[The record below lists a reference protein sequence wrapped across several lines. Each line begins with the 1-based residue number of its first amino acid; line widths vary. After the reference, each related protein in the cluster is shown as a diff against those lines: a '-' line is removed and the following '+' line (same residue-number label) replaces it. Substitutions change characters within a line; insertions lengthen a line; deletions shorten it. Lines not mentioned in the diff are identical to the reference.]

1 MREDLLSE
9 FKERENNTLFD
20 SFDNNEIN
28 TQKKETNDDDFVRK
42 SREGSKYSFY
52 TDTISSSYTKS
63 FSYLEEQKDKS
74 IYISLYNFKDFL
86 ILLSLLICPAF
97 NFNYLY
103 IPFLIIAFIYMTK
116 ILKNTMEQKR
126 IKSKIEAIIFIY
138 SILLIAFKIITL
150 ILKDKSFIEEKK
162 SLFLDLGDAFL
173 INNTYTYISNKTVNV
188 LDIQAFNIVK
198 TIIGETIIFI
208 CCICSF
214 IIRKICVFYDNDLDK
229 KREKEFDDLKKFY
242 SKMMKYIFISFL
254 LITNFA
260 TFNKSILTMIY
271 IVPLYFI
278 LFQYSVTSK
287 KSIYKVYLYILYIII
302 FCIYLHILIINISNI
317 YSIAHNFFNP
327 KKKDKNFFFEHW
339 DKIGFYYS
347 YVLADS
353 SDKELNEEILKYV
366 ENMIGYISGCLLLVI
381 LNFINKDL
389 SLDNYDFAKKNINED
404 NGFVFE
410 VQKNC
415 IIKLLHRLA
424 NFCSS
429 PYFVLHAIRVLAIVW
444 LYFKRSFYS
453 IGVFFWL
460 FLSFLYLNYYNIRT
474 LTIYILMPM
483 IFISLISNHGSRIFS
498 SYFND
503 IKTEEVKKIKFLH
516 FDLGIYYDAYIDY
529 TQFYISNIFFYLII
543 SFIYLLNEKNKDVD
557 LKDINEENKEE
568 NDIKKPLLKDVD
580 LDLNEKANEIKIKD
594 NEDNNDI
601 NISNIN
607 IDKIKEEN
615 LDNDN
620 KENEED
626 VELNEIIKNKE
637 DNDDNNNITLP
648 NIIKKNIFINI
659 DKISL
664 VVMYFVANKEV
675 NIIHLILVII
685 FMIQLLTP
693 QYIKKLCIFIIILF
707 NLLYLVEY
715 IMDLLKVY
723 YREEFFANLK
733 IIKFFLVYDI
743 EKNENGSF
751 KQCTFLKTQIEI
763 FIYGIIYC
771 FYIHYHLYNNEY
783 YQNLTLNEDMTLTNY
798 IENNLYNFPIIQ
810 KILYFIGNIIIEIYI
825 WVIISCF
832 IFFSCF
838 FEINFLF
845 AIKLLLFLLS
855 IYQFI
860 IFIQN
865 HKFGQAKMDIKLPTI
880 LLIYSG
886 LNTLVVYIYQVLCLE
901 LTTLEPKISKSN
913 HFILEN
919 FPNIGLTI
927 YKDENLYYNLLPHF
941 FSNFLSLLYI
951 WEMKRMSNN
960 FNKNNINQIKDNK
973 KNDDN
978 IIKLSNDPE
987 KYKNKEK
994 EKQKDDDDIFNI
1006 DNKIENEEKEEE
1018 EEVEEEDPRL
1028 SAFEK
1033 YSSNKKQMG
1042 FLNIKYFFTLII
1054 ISFTKLYWLFLFI
1067 TTCIIYTNYDLSA
1080 GLFIY
1085 IFIFGITFIAMFH
1098 SIIKSLSN
1106 FIEKESYL
1114 ISKVIR
1120 YYLVEKK
1127 QHILK
1132 NKYYRSI
1139 SFRFLLGYSLLLLL
1153 MFYLYGVFYLFQ
1165 HGCNDKLWKGCDK
1178 NHCPIFERDDKKSSD
1193 HNNPEALIE
1202 SISYL
1207 LGFYVDLGEY
1217 GIMSAA
1223 WSHLLFS
1230 ALIAFD
1236 VYIQKI
1242 ENYFTSCSVLNR
1254 REYQKLLNENN
1265 KLKPII
1271 SSDDVNF
1278 NLNLGKFLKS
1288 ENDSIFSNEISNE
1301 SSFYSFN
1308 LSISKMSN
1316 IEEYN
1321 EFLDKIKT
1329 YFNNKGMTFNPN
1341 DEELGKRYI
1350 IQFLEAFRKASKATS
1365 KKVSLDSKKNK
1376 YKIIKAIKAIF
1387 EEIIIFFLLCTAI
1400 IKLNIWS
1407 FIYIIIAVYLI
1418 IVKKTMM
1425 KYYVIFCFTIFATFV
1440 QLITFISNLD
1450 KETDPTPDE
1459 DILKIIYDRLKL
1471 PWYSIYFSSKQGFF
1485 LGMGVIRIQ
1494 IVQIWME
1501 FVLIVI
1507 MYIYLDYFSYSIYQD
1522 AKNKGNKNKGI
1533 NKINYKNLNSNPR
1546 FNLCLRHMSNARF
1559 KKCNDCMKYNLDIDL
1574 GDFNDFRNKILL
1586 ESPAEVDQENKKEQ
1600 IKENYN
1606 NNNLPEIKEE
1616 DEKSCSIINVN
1627 EKSKND
1633 DEGRISKEKSSEDN
1647 NINIIST
1654 DSKNDSLRK
1663 SKDESSKKETLPK
1676 ETNDKKDD
1684 LKLRMKNSFENLYEI
1699 FVLSFHNI
1707 ILIIIVIISMMISG
1721 LFSLFYITFSL
1732 YFLMTSN
1739 KIILGQKYYYPKA
1752 IKKILRVAILVDITI
1767 QIVYQTPLFSI
1778 NQKTNDENILIR
1790 ILEIIGVNKII
1801 NYGEDKY
1808 LKNFEIDNDNMV
1820 LVIAKA
1826 ITYFFMGLQILMY
1839 SSQYFQEHYL
1849 IYIITRK
1856 ENLKRK
1862 SLMNVFRFNN
1872 KRIKTMNSSL
1882 LLREEMS
1889 LSMNSLQN
1897 ILDIWNSKLSTINMN
1912 NNLQDN
1918 LLVDEGNNDQSNNN
1932 IINEE
1937 IKEEKSEDNENEG
1950 EEAEENIIDYMHEEK
1965 SIIFDKETVRN
1976 YIRRWILDRRLI
1988 RLEKWIYKYAID
2000 YSKMNRDEKEE
2011 FEKDTIQGK
2020 IEVKTSIEKMV
2031 DMNLDNLELSE
2042 FNIKEMIEVK
2052 KYFDGTKVAE
2062 LQKLEK
2068 QKKLKKEKLKK
2079 DEKNKYKGKVLAD
2092 LEKKE
2097 QKLDEFILNEDNEQE
2112 KEKKKKN
2119 DKDKQEEKEE
2129 EYKVDLT
2136 QHKFIVLEKFIKTEL
2151 FQKYLKTSYI
2161 IKCII
2166 NDFIAFCIK
2175 KFHFL
2180 CYLVMILDHIKMS
2193 SLISLFYPLSIFCF
2207 ALIEYPRPTKN
2218 YWNLCLTY
2226 SIIILSV
2233 KCFLQLEL
2241 LVIIFEK
2248 VGGDEDLYTNMLE
2261 KLEPYKIGLKYTE
2274 STFSYEFFKYIAFD
2288 SLVIIFLLINNYLL
2302 ISNGQWDKR
2311 EQEIENVYQAMMRV
2325 ANTKDLK
2332 RKDNELDI
2340 LTDTYLGIK
2349 NEELEE
2355 NLLKNQNLKKET
2367 VKGKEKELEI
2377 RKKYKYLS
2385 FLKKNINNSKD
2396 NKKNKLSLGK
2406 EKDEKGK
2413 KKEEQKNENN
2423 INEYATIDSFSE
2435 KNKTYFQRL
2444 FPKIRNEKPGAD
2456 YYNFYTICMVF
2467 VIIYIVVYYTS
2478 MVQDITYNALSE
2490 ETNQFNDSMVIFLLI
2505 HVGFLFYDRVINI
2518 NQNRNKLRYNYI
2530 LIDKRT
2536 KKQISEKQ
2544 FNYIKEKIS
2553 RTYNYDT
2560 KREIFTI
2567 PPDFAVEL
2575 RKKYYLLYIQ
2585 NEEFNNPLLQ
2595 KYILHIFIVLFAHGF
2610 IFFYSPMKGNYNM
2623 NRQIY
2628 CTKDEYENCNDFNNN
2643 LSLLGFYIIYIG
2655 YFIFSGVQVKFG
2667 FYDMKRKSM
2676 LKSGS
2681 SSINGTI
2688 NTIYKSIPFLYEIKL
2703 AIDWTFTSTC
2713 LDLFQW
2719 NKFESIYDTVYTT
2732 YCAMSAKNISK
2743 VGQQIGKT
2751 LKVGMGATLSF
2762 GLIILLVGPI
2772 LLFSSL
2778 NPTNQLNNLN
2788 GATLT
2793 IELSFLYGNGAVKNY
2808 TLFQNSKPESIIDFK
2823 ENDPDWDKYKY
2834 SLSSSTKTFP
2844 KEQAQKVKF
2853 SETSDRN
2860 WGLAKPQIENLIDL
2874 LNWKNETENEI
2885 KEIQLIIDYQF
2896 ERLYPA
2902 VAKIAKDRKGVVIY
2916 DKEKNGTI
2924 DDNSEIGRLKN
2935 AISKCKNDE
2944 IHFKDIYSPPIR
2956 LTANTD
2962 SRVIEDQKYFVKY
2975 DIDLG
2980 FTGCRIMDND
2990 TIFYD
2995 SNGSSNYFNSYLES
3009 YFTVKKNDKDQ
3020 TEGIVFHV
3028 FSDKVST
3035 SISGYSIL
3043 TFYVSFI
3050 LLAGTYVRNFFA
3062 GQPSKITL
3070 TEMPY
3075 CQEVI
3080 NLCEGIKISRNSFD
3094 FNQEEKL
3101 YYILIELMRS
3111 PDYLRYLTESSV
3123 EQFNKRKIL
3132 TQKMDETN
3140 NIIL

>member
-28 TQKKETNDDDFVRK
+28 TQKKEIIDEDLVRK
-42 SREGSKYSFY
+42 SREGSKYSYF
-52 TDTISSSYTKS
+52 TDTYSNSYSKS
-63 FSYLEEQKDKS
+63 FTYPEEQKDKS
-74 IYISLYNFKDFL
+74 IYISFYNFKDFL

-103 IPFLIIAFIYMTK
+103 LPFIIIAFIYMTK

-138 SILLIAFKIITL
+138 SILLIAFKIITI
-150 ILKDKSFIEEKK
+150 ILKNKSLIEENK

-173 INNTYTYISNKTVNV
+173 INNTYTYIHNHTENV
-188 LDIQAFNIVK
+188 IDIQAFNIVK
-198 TIIGETIIFI
+198 TIIGESFIFI

-242 SKMMKYIFISFL
+242 SKMIKYIFISFL
-254 LITNFA
+254 FISNFA

-271 IVPLYFI
+271 IVSFYII
-278 LFQYSVTSK
+278 LFKYSITSK
-287 KSIYKVYLYILYIII
+287 KSIYKEYIYLLYFII
-302 FCIYLHILIINISNI
+302 FCIYLQILILNISNV

-327 KKKDKNFFFEHW
+327 NKNDKNFFFEHW

-353 SDKELNEEILKYV
+353 SVKELEEEILKYV
-366 ENMIGYISGCLLLVI
+366 ENMVGYISGCLLLVI

-389 SLDNYDFAKKNINED
+389 SFDNYDFARKKIDED

-410 VQKNC
+410 VQKNF
-415 IIKLLHRLA
+415 IVKLFHSLI
-424 NFCSS
+424 NSCSS
-429 PYFVLHAIRVLAIVW
+429 PYFVLHVIRVLAILW
-444 LYFKRSFYS
+444 LYFNRSFYS

-474 LTIYILMPM
+474 LTIFILVPVV
-483 IFISLISNHGSRIFS
+483 FISLISNHGSRIFT

-503 IKTEEVKKIKFLH
+503 IKAEEEKTIKFLH
-516 FDLGIYYDAYIDY
+516 FSLGIYYDSKIDY
-529 TQFYISNIFFYLII
+529 TQFYISNMFFYLII
-543 SFIYLLNEKNKDVD
+543 CFISLLNKKSKDID
-557 LKDINEENKEE
+557 LKIINEENKEE
-568 NDIKKPLLKDVD
+568 NEIKKPLLKDVD
-580 LDLNEKANEIKIKD
+580 LDLNEKENEVKNK
-594 NEDNNDI
+594 EDEANNDI

-607 IDKIKEEN
+607 IDKIKEQN
-615 LDNDN
+615 LVNDN
-620 KENEED
+620 KENEEN
-626 VELNEIIKNKE
+626 VELNEIIKNKDE
-637 DNDDNNNITLP
+637 NDDNDDITLP

-707 NLLYLVEY
+707 NILYLVEY

-723 YREEFFANLK
+723 YKDEFLSNLN
-733 IIKFFLVYDI
+733 IIKFFLVYEI
-743 EKNENGSF
+743 ETEKDEKEKIKEG
-751 KQCTFLKTQIEI
+751 TLLKTQIEI

-783 YQNLTLNEDMTLTNY
+783 YQKLTLNKDMNLKNY

-810 KILYFIGNIIIEIYI
+810 NILYFIGNVIIEIYI

-845 AIKLLLFLLS
+845 AIKLLIFLLS

-860 IFIQN
+860 LFIQN
-865 HKFGQAKMDIKLPTI
+865 HKFGQAKMDTKLPSI

-886 LNTLVVYIYQVLCLE
+886 LNTLLVYVYQVLCLDWTE
-901 LTTLEPKISKSN
+901 LEDKIKNS
-913 HFILEN
+913 HYFLVEN
-919 FPNIGLTI
+919 FPNIGLTK
-927 YKDENLYYNLLPHF
+927 YKEENLYYNLLPHF

-951 WEMKRMSNN
+951 WEMKRMSN
-960 FNKNNINQIKDNK
+960 KYNNINKKNKNQIKDDK
-973 KNDDN
+973 KNNDK
-978 IIKLSNDPE
+978 IIKLSSDFE
-987 KYKNKEK
+987 KYKKKEK
-994 EKQKDDDDIFNI
+994 EKDNDIFNI
-1006 DNKIENEEKEEE
+1006 DNKFENEEKEEE
-1018 EEVEEEDPRL
+1018 EELEEEDPRL

-1033 YSSNKKQMG
+1033 YNSNKRQMRL
-1042 FLNIKYFFTLII
+1042 LNIKYFFSLII

-1067 TTCIIYTNYDLSA
+1067 TNCIIYTNYDLSA
-1080 GLFIY
+1080 GIFIY

-1098 SIIKSLSN
+1098 SIIKCLSN

-1165 HGCNDKLWKGCDK
+1165 HGCNEDLWRGCNK
-1178 NHCPIFERDDKKSSD
+1178 NHCPIFEIDNKKSNKHS
-1193 HNNPEALIE
+1193 NPEALIE

-1207 LGFYVDLGEY
+1207 LGFYVDLNEY
-1217 GIMSAA
+1217 GIISVA
-1223 WSHLLFS
+1223 WPHLLFS

-1254 REYQKLLNENN
+1254 REYQMLLNENT
-1265 KLKPII
+1265 KLKAII
-1271 SSDDVNF
+1271 SSANDNF
-1278 NLNLGKFLKS
+1278 ISNLGKYLNS
-1288 ENDSIFSNEISNE
+1288 ENDSIFSNEKSND

-1321 EFLDKIKT
+1321 DLFDKIKT
-1329 YFNNKGMTFNPN
+1329 YFDNKGKVFNQN

-1350 IQFLEAFRKASKATS
+1350 IQFLEAFRKASS
-1365 KKVSLDSKKNK
+1365 KKVSLNTKHNK
-1376 YKIIKAIKAIF
+1376 YKIIKAIKEIF
-1387 EEIIIFFLLCTAI
+1387 EEIIIFFLLCAAI

-1407 FIYIIIAVYLI
+1407 FIYIIIAIYLI
-1418 IVKKTMM
+1418 LVKKTMM

-1450 KETDPTPDE
+1450 EGTDPTPDK
-1459 DILKIIYDRLKL
+1459 DILNVINNRLNI
-1471 PWYSIYFSSKQGFF
+1471 PWFSKYFSYKQGFF
-1485 LGMGVIRIQ
+1485 LGMGVIRTQ
-1494 IVQIWME
+1494 IVQIWMD

-1533 NKINYKNLNSNPR
+1533 NKINYKNLNSNSR
-1546 FNLCLRHMSNARF
+1546 FNLCLRHMSNTRF

-1586 ESPAEVDQENKKEQ
+1586 ESSEEVDKKNKKEQ
-1600 IKENYN
+1600 IKESYN
-1606 NNNLPEIKEE
+1606 NDILPEIKEE
-1616 DEKSCSIINVN
+1616 DEKYSIISVN
-1627 EKSKND
+1627 DKSKD
-1633 DEGRISKEKSSEDN
+1633 GDEGRRSKEKNSEEN
-1647 NINIIST
+1647 NSNIISE
-1654 DSKNDSLRK
+1654 DSKKGKFRK
-1663 SKDESSKKETLPK
+1663 SKKLLNKKLSSS
-1676 ETNDKKDD
+1676 DQKDR
-1684 LKLRMKNSFENLYEI
+1684 LKLKMKNSLENLYEI

-1767 QIVYQTPLFSI
+1767 QIIYQTPFFSI
-1778 NQKTNDENILIR
+1778 NQKSDDENILIR
-1790 ILEIIGVNKII
+1790 ILEIIGVIKII
-1801 NYGEDKY
+1801 NYGIDSN
-1808 LKNFEIDNDNMV
+1808 LKDFEIDSDNMI

-1862 SLMNVFRFNN
+1862 LLMNVFRFNN
-1872 KRIKTMNSSL
+1872 RRIKTMNSSIS
-1882 LLREEMS
+1882 LREEMS
-1889 LSMNSLQN
+1889 LSMNSLQK
-1897 ILDIWNSKLSTINMN
+1897 ILDIWNSKLSTMDKN
-1912 NNLQDN
+1912 NNMEDIS
-1918 LLVDEGNNDQSNNN
+1918 LLDRENNTQLDSK

-1937 IKEEKSEDNENEG
+1937 IKEENSEKQNEI
-1950 EEAEENIIDYMHEEK
+1950 EEERESNIDYMYEHK
-1965 SIIFDKETVRN
+1965 GDIFDKETVRN
-1976 YIRRWILDRRLI
+1976 YIRKWILDRGLI
-1988 RLEKWIYKYAID
+1988 KLEKWVYKYAVD
-2000 YSKMNRDEKEE
+2000 YSKMNREEKDE
-2011 FEKDTIQGK
+2011 FERDTIQGK

-2031 DMNLDNLELSE
+2031 DMNLEKLELSE

-2052 KYFDGTKVAE
+2052 KFFDGTRDAE
-2062 LQKLEK
+2062 LKKIEK
-2068 QKKLKKEKLKK
+2068 QKKIKKEKLKM
-2079 DEKNKYKGKVLAD
+2079 EKKSKYEGKVLAD
-2092 LEKKE
+2092 LEKKA
-2097 QKLDEFILNEDNEQE
+2097 QNLDEFILDEENEQE
-2112 KEKKKKN
+2112 NKKKKKKKKN
-2119 DKDKQEEKEE
+2119 NKNKIEQGQEENKEE
-2129 EYKVDLT
+2129 YIVDLN
-2136 QHKFIVLEKFIKTEL
+2136 QDKFKVLEKFIKTEL
-2151 FQKYLKTSYI
+2151 FQKYLKSSYI

-2166 NDFIAFCIK
+2166 NDIITFCIK

-2180 CYLVMILDHIKMS
+2180 CYLIMILDHIKMS

-2207 ALIEYPRPTKN
+2207 ALIEYPRPTKK
-2218 YWNLCLTY
+2218 YWELCLTY
-2226 SIIILSV
+2226 SIIILSI

-2248 VGGDEDLYTNMLE
+2248 VGGEKYLYKDILEILE
-2261 KLEPYKIGLKYTE
+2261 KFKIGLKFTE

-2302 ISNGQWDKR
+2302 INNGLWDRR
-2311 EQEIENVYQAMMRV
+2311 EQEIENIYQAMVRV
-2325 ANTKDLK
+2325 SNTKDFK
-2332 RKDNELDI
+2332 KKDDDEELEK

-2349 NEELEE
+2349 NEELNE
-2355 NLLKNQNLKKET
+2355 NLLKSQILKKEED
-2367 VKGKEKELEI
+2367 KGNKKDIEK
-2377 RKKYKYLS
+2377 KQKYKYLS
-2385 FLKKNINNSKD
+2385 IFKNTKKSKNNNLSK
-2396 NKKNKLSLGK
+2396 LILGK
-2406 EKDEKGK
+2406 EKEK
-2413 KKEEQKNENN
+2413 KNENN
-2423 INEYATIDSFSE
+2423 INKYVTIDSFNE

-2444 FPKIRNEKPGAD
+2444 FPKIRNEKPGSD
-2456 YYNFYTICMVF
+2456 YYNFYTISMVF
-2467 VIIYIVVYYTS
+2467 IIIYIVIYYTS
-2478 MVQDITYNALSE
+2478 MVQDITYSALSE
-2490 ETNQFNDSMVIFLLI
+2490 DTNQFNGSMVIFILI

-2518 NQNRNKLRYNYI
+2518 NQNRNKLIYNYI
-2530 LIDKRT
+2530 LYDKRT

-2544 FNYIKEKIS
+2544 YNYIKTEIS

-2560 KREIFTI
+2560 RKENFVI
-2567 PPDFAVEL
+2567 PPDCAVVL
-2575 RKKYYLLYIQ
+2575 KKKYRILYIQ

-2623 NRQIY
+2623 NRNIY
-2628 CTKDEYENCNDFNNN
+2628 CTKDDENCNDFNYN
-2643 LSLLGFYIIYIG
+2643 LSLLGFYIIYII
-2655 YFIFSGVQVKFG
+2655 YFIFSGLQVKYG

-2676 LKSGS
+2676 LKTGS

-2743 VGQQIGKT
+2743 VGQQIGKA
-2751 LKVGMGATLSF
+2751 LKVGMGGTLSF

-2772 LLFSSL
+2772 YLFSSL
-2778 NPTNQLNNLN
+2778 NPTNKLNNLN

-2793 IELSFLYGNGAVKNY
+2793 IELSFFYENGAVKNY

-2823 ENDPDWDKYKY
+2823 ENDDDWIKYKY
-2834 SLSSSTKTFP
+2834 SESSSTKTFP
-2844 KEQAQKVKF
+2844 IEQVQKVKF

-2874 LNWKNETENEI
+2874 LDWKNETENEI

-2896 ERLYPA
+2896 ERLFPA
-2902 VAKIAKDRKGVVIY
+2902 EAKIAKDRKGVVIY

-2935 AISKCKNDE
+2935 AISKCQSDE
-2944 IHFKDIYSPPIR
+2944 IHFKDIYSIPIR
-2956 LTANTD
+2956 LTANSD
-2962 SRVIEDQKYFVKY
+2962 SRVIEDPKFFFKY

-2980 FTGCRIMDND
+2980 FTGCRIRDNE
-2990 TIFYD
+2990 TLFYE
-2995 SNGSSNYFNSYLES
+2995 SNENSSYSNSYLES
-3009 YFTVKKNDKDQ
+3009 YFTVKKNADNQ

-3075 CQEVI
+3075 CQEII

-3111 PDYLRYLTESSV
+3111 PDYLRFLTESSV
-3123 EQFNKRKIL
+3123 EQFNRRKML
-3132 TQKMDETN
+3132 TQKTN
-3140 NIIL
+3140 DTNI

>member
-1 MREDLLSE
+1 MKEDLLSE
-9 FKERENNTLFD
+9 FKERENNNLFD

-28 TQKKETNDDDFVRK
+28 TQKKNTIDEDFIRK
-42 SREGSKYSFY
+42 NREGSKYSYY
-52 TDTISSSYTKS
+52 TDTFSSSYSKS
-63 FSYLEEQKDKS
+63 FSYLEDSNEKS
-74 IYISLYNFKDFL
+74 IYISFYNFKDFL

-103 IPFLIIAFIYMTK
+103 LPFIIIAFIYMTK

-126 IKSKIEAIIFIY
+126 IKSNMEAIIFIY
-138 SILLIAFKIITL
+138 SILLIVFKLITF

-162 SLFLDLGDAFL
+162 SLFRDLGDAFL
-173 INNTYTYISNKTVNV
+173 INKTFAYNVNICNYENICNYVQENINNKTEGVI
-188 LDIQAFNIVK
+188 DIYAFNIAK
-198 TIIGETIIFI
+198 TIIGESIIFI

-229 KREKEFDDLKKFY
+229 KREQEFDDLNKFY
-242 SKMMKYIFISFL
+242 SKMMKYIFVSFL
-254 LITNFA
+254 FITNFA
-260 TFNKSILTMIY
+260 TFNKSVLTMIY
-271 IVPLYFI
+271 IVPFYII
-278 LFQYSVTSK
+278 LFKYSVTSQ
-287 KSIYKVYLYILYIII
+287 KSIYKVYSYILYFFI
-302 FCIYLHILIINISNI
+302 FCIYFQILFINITNV
-317 YSIAHNFFNP
+317 YSIAHNFFYPYKN
-327 KKKDKNFFFEHW
+327 DTNFFRENW
-339 DKIGFYYS
+339 DKFGSQYA
-347 YVLADS
+347 YVLTDY
-353 SDKELNEEILKYV
+353 SDKELKDEILKYV
-366 ENMIGYISGCLLLVI
+366 ENLVGYISGCLLLVI
-381 LNFINKDL
+381 LNFIHKNL
-389 SLDNYDFAKKNINED
+389 SFDNYEFAKKNINED
-404 NGFVFE
+404 NDFIFE

-415 IIKLLHRLA
+415 IIKLFNRLA

-429 PYFVLHAIRVLAIVW
+429 PYFVLHVVRVLAIAW
-444 LYFKRSFYS
+444 IYFHRSFYS
-453 IGVFFWL
+453 LGVFLWL
-460 FLSFLYLNYYNIRT
+460 FFSFLYLNYYNIRT
-474 LTIYILMPM
+474 LAIYILVPM
-483 IFISLISNHGSRIFS
+483 VFISLVSSHGGRIFS
-498 SYFND
+498 SYFNSL
-503 IKTEEVKKIKFLH
+503 EEEDKIKFLRFALGVDKRVY
-516 FDLGIYYDAYIDY
+516 FDYPI
-529 TQFYISNIFFYLII
+529 FFISNIFFYLII
-543 SFIYLLNEKNKDVD
+543 CFISLLNEKNNDID

-580 LDLNEKANEIKIKD
+580 LDVYEKVDEIKNK
-594 NEDNNDI
+594 EDEVENNNNNDT

-615 LDNDN
+615 VDNDN
-620 KENEED
+620 KENEGNI
-626 VELNEIIKNKE
+626 ELNEIIKDKE
-637 DNDDNNNITLP
+637 NNDDNRNITLP

-659 DKISL
+659 DKITL
-664 VVMYFVANKEV
+664 VVMYYVANKEV
-675 NIIHLILVII
+675 NVIHLIFVIV

-693 QYIKKLCIFIIILF
+693 QYIRKLCIFIIILF
-707 NLLYLVEY
+707 NALYLVEY
-715 IMDLLKVY
+715 VMDLLFVY
-723 YREEFFANLK
+723 
-733 IIKFFLVYDI
+733 
-743 EKNENGSF
+743 F
-751 KQCTFLKTQIEI
+751 KQEFENNLNTIKIYLVPEFEKDEMRKSEI
-763 FIYGIIYC
+763 FIYGTIYC

-783 YQNLTLNEDMTLTNY
+783 YQNLTLNEDMNLTNY
-798 IENNLYNFPIIQ
+798 IEKNLNDFPIIQ
-810 KILYFIGNIIIEIYI
+810 KILYFIGNVLIEIYI

-832 IFFSCF
+832 IFFSCY

-845 AIKLLLFLLS
+845 AIKVLLFLLS

-865 HKFGQAKMDIKLPTI
+865 HKFGQAKMDTKLPTI
-880 LLIYSG
+880 LLIYCG
-886 LNTLVVYIYQVLCLE
+886 VNTLVVYTYQVICIDMDVFD
-901 LTTLEPKISKSN
+901 KIKGTN
-913 HFILEN
+913 HFIFEN
-919 FPNIGLTI
+919 FPNIGLTR
-927 YKDENLYYNLLPHF
+927 YSENNLYYNLYPHF

-951 WEMKRMSNN
+951 WEMKRMSNK
-960 FNKNNINQIKDNK
+960 FNNINKINISQIKDNS

-978 IIKLSNDPE
+978 TIKLSNDPE
-987 KYKNKEK
+987 KYKKNEIEKEK
-994 EKQKDDDDIFNI
+994 ENDEDIFNI
-1006 DNKIENEEKEEE
+1006 DNKIENDEKEEEE

-1033 YSSNKKQMG
+1033 YSSNKKEMR
-1042 FLNIKYFFTLII
+1042 FLNIKNFFSLII

-1067 TTCIIYTNYDLSA
+1067 TTCIIYTNYDLLA

-1085 IFIFGITFIAMFH
+1085 IFIFGITFMAMFH

-1120 YYLVEKK
+1120 YYLVEKN
-1127 QHILK
+1127 QHISK

-1139 SFRFLLGYSLLLLL
+1139 SFRILLGYSLLLLL
-1153 MFYLYGVFYLFQ
+1153 MYYLYGVFHLFQ
-1165 HGCNDKLWKGCDK
+1165 HGCKEDKWRGCEYRY
-1178 NHCPIFERDDKKSSD
+1178 CPIFDSNSNTED
-1193 HNNPEALIE
+1193 LIK

-1207 LGFYVDLGEY
+1207 LGFYVNLDEK
-1217 GIMSAA
+1217 GIMSSA

-1242 ENYFTSCSVLNR
+1242 ENYFTSCSVSNR
-1254 REYQKLLNENN
+1254 KEYQKLLNENT
-1265 KLKPII
+1265 KLKAII
-1271 SSDDVNF
+1271 SSGDDNLISSLGK
-1278 NLNLGKFLKS
+1278 NLNS
-1288 ENDSIFSNEISNE
+1288 ENESIYSNENEKSSE
-1301 SSFYSFN
+1301 SSFYSYN

-1316 IEEYN
+1316 KKEYDELFN
-1321 EFLDKIKT
+1321 KIKT
-1329 YFNNKGMTFNPN
+1329 YFANKGKVFNQN
-1341 DEELGKRYI
+1341 DEERGIKYI
-1350 IQFLEAFRKASKATS
+1350 TQFLEAFRKSSS
-1365 KKVSLDSKKNK
+1365 KKVSLNSKQNK
-1376 YKIIKAIKAIF
+1376 YKIIKAIKEIF
-1387 EEIIIFFLLCTAI
+1387 EEIIIFFLLCAAI
-1400 IKLNIWS
+1400 IKMNIWS
-1407 FIYIIIAVYLI
+1407 FIYILISIYLI
-1418 IVKKTMM
+1418 SAKKTMM
-1425 KYYVIFCFTIFATFV
+1425 KYYVIFCFTISATFI
-1440 QLITFISNLD
+1440 QLIIFISNLQKD
-1450 KETDPTPDE
+1450 TDPRPEIESKNNIFDVIKE
-1459 DILKIIYDRLKL
+1459 RLKI
-1471 PWYSIYFSSKQGFF
+1471 PWYNIYFSNKIGFF

-1494 IVQIWME
+1494 IVQIWMD

-1507 MYIYLDYFSYSIYQD
+1507 MYIYLDYFSYSIYQE
-1522 AKNKGNKNKGI
+1522 AKNKGNKNKGN
-1533 NKINYKNLNSNPR
+1533 NKINYSNLQSNQR
-1546 FNLCLRHMSNARF
+1546 FNLCLTHMSSIRF
-1559 KKCNDCMKYNLDIDL
+1559 KKCNECMKYNLDIDL

-1586 ESPAEVDQENKKEQ
+1586 GSAEVDQKNKKEKYQ
-1600 IKENYN
+1600 
-1606 NNNLPEIKEE
+1606 NNLTEIKEE
-1616 DEKSCSIINVN
+1616 DEKCSIINVN
-1627 EKSKND
+1627 EKSKKD
-1633 DEGRISKEKSSEDN
+1633 DESRKSDGNNSED
-1647 NINIIST
+1647 NIIST
-1654 DSKNDSLRK
+1654 DSKNEQTNK
-1663 SKDESSKKETLPK
+1663 SKCEPKKGNDNK
-1676 ETNDKKDD
+1676 ER
-1684 LKLRMKNSFENLYEI
+1684 LKLRIKNSLENLYEI

-1767 QIVYQTPLFSI
+1767 QIIYQTPLFSI
-1778 NQKTNDENILIR
+1778 NQKSDDENILIR
-1790 ILEIIGVNKII
+1790 ILEIIGVNKVI
-1801 NYGEDKY
+1801 NYGEKEDFT
-1808 LKNFEIDNDNMV
+1808 NFEIDSDSMI

-1872 KRIKTMNSSL
+1872 RRINTMNSSL
-1882 LLREEMS
+1882 LIREEMS
-1889 LSMNSLQN
+1889 LSMNSLQK
-1897 ILDIWNSKLSTINMN
+1897 ILDIWNNKLSTIDENA
-1912 NNLQDN
+1912 NLQDN
-1918 LLVDEGNNDQSNNN
+1918 SSHDDENNKQSNNN
-1932 IINEE
+1932 LINEVV
-1937 IKEEKSEDNENEG
+1937 KEENDENNENEG
-1950 EEAEENIIDYMHEEK
+1950 EEEEGGSNIDYIHEVK
-1965 SIIFDKETVRN
+1965 GVIVDKETVRN

-2000 YSKMNRDEKEE
+2000 YSKMKQEEKEE
-2011 FEKDTIQGK
+2011 YERDTIQGK

-2031 DMNLDNLELSE
+2031 DMNLEKLELSE

-2052 KYFDGTKVAE
+2052 KFFDGTRAAE

-2068 QKKLKKEKLKK
+2068 QKKRKKEKSKRDK
-2079 DEKNKYKGKVLAD
+2079 KNKYEGKVLAD
-2092 LEKKE
+2092 LENKTKN
-2097 QKLDEFILNEDNEQE
+2097 LDKFILNEGNEQE
-2112 KEKKKKN
+2112 KEKEKNKEKN
-2119 DKDKQEEKEE
+2119 DKDNQDQEDL
-2129 EYKVDLT
+2129 VDLT
-2136 QHKFIVLEKFIKTEL
+2136 QPKFKILEKFIKTEL
-2151 FQKYLKTSYI
+2151 FQRYLKSSYI

-2166 NDFIAFCIK
+2166 NDFITFCIK

-2207 ALIEYPRPTKN
+2207 ALMEYPRPTKN
-2218 YWNLCLTY
+2218 YWKLCLTY
-2226 SIIILSV
+2226 SIIILSI

-2248 VGGDEDLYTNMLE
+2248 VGGDESLYPELLE
-2261 KLEPYKIGLKYTE
+2261 TLEQYKVGLKFTE
-2274 STFSYEFFKYIAFD
+2274 STFSYEFFKYIGFD
-2288 SLVIIFLLINNYLL
+2288 SLVIIFLIINNYLL

-2311 EQEIENVYQAMMRV
+2311 EQEIENIYQAMKRV
-2325 ANTKDLK
+2325 VVTKDLNSEENEK
-2332 RKDNELDI
+2332 LNEL
-2340 LTDTYLGIK
+2340 YLGVK
-2349 NEELEE
+2349 NEQLEE
-2355 NLLKNQNLKKET
+2355 RLVRNHFLKKNKE
-2367 VKGKEKELEI
+2367 VEEEKEKKI
-2377 RKKYKYLS
+2377 KYKYLS
-2385 FLKKNINNSKD
+2385 FLKKATKIKD
-2396 NKKNKLSLGK
+2396 NNLEKEKKKMEEE
-2406 EKDEKGK
+2406 EKDE
-2413 KKEEQKNENN
+2413 ENK
-2423 INEYATIDSFSE
+2423 INKFVTIDSFNE
-2435 KNKTYFQRL
+2435 NNKTYFQRL
-2444 FPKIRNEKPGAD
+2444 FPKIRNEKPGGD

-2467 VIIYIVVYYTS
+2467 VIIYIVIFYTS

-2490 ETNQFNDSMVIFLLI
+2490 ETNQFNESMVIFILI

-2530 LIDKRT
+2530 FYDKTT
-2536 KKQISEKQ
+2536 KKPLTEKQ
-2544 FNYIKEKIS
+2544 YNNIKTQIS

-2560 KREIFTI
+2560 KREKFII
-2567 PPDFAVEL
+2567 PPECAVEL
-2575 RKKYYLLYIQ
+2575 RKNYNLLYIQ

-2623 NRQIY
+2623 NRSIY
-2628 CTKDEYENCNDFNNN
+2628 CSKDELENCNDFNYNK
-2643 LSLLGFYIIYIG
+2643 SLLGFYIIYIG
-2655 YFIFSGVQVKFG
+2655 YFIYSGLQIKFG

-2778 NPTNQLNNLN
+2778 NPTNQLNNLT

-2793 IELSFLYGNGAVKNY
+2793 IELSFFYENGAVKNY
-2808 TLFQNSKPESIIDFK
+2808 TLYQNSKPESIIDFK
-2823 ENDPDWDKYKY
+2823 ENDIDWDKYNY
-2834 SLSSSTKTFP
+2834 SQSSSTKTFP
-2844 KEQAQKVKF
+2844 FEQVQKVKF

-2860 WGLAKPQIENLIDL
+2860 WGLAKPQIENLIDI
-2874 LNWKNETENEI
+2874 LNWKNETENNI

-2902 VAKIAKDRKGVVIY
+2902 TAKIAKDRKGIVIY
-2916 DKEKNGTI
+2916 DKEKNKTI
-2924 DDNSEIGRLKN
+2924 DDDSEIGRLKN
-2935 AISKCKNDE
+2935 AISKCRNDE
-2944 IHFKDIYSPPIR
+2944 ILFKDIYSPPIR
-2956 LTANTD
+2956 LTANSD
-2962 SRVIEDQKYFVKY
+2962 SRVIEDQKYFLKY

-2980 FTGCRIMDND
+2980 FTGCRIIDNE
-2990 TIFYD
+2990 TLFYD
-2995 SNGSSNYFNSYLES
+2995 PNEDTYYSNSYLES
-3009 YFTVKKNDKDQ
+3009 YFTVKKNENNEK
-3020 TEGIVFHV
+3020 EGIIFHV

-3035 SISGYSIL
+3035 SISGYSVL

-3075 CQEVI
+3075 CQEII

-3111 PDYLRYLTESSV
+3111 PDYLRFLTESSV
-3123 EQFNKRKIL
+3123 EQFNRRKL
-3132 TQKMDETN
+3132 YTQKINDSHN
-3140 NIIL
+3140 LIL